1 MSSYLNNVHLGVL
14 EQLGKHRDG
23 AVLDDGV
30 GLDVVASDD
39 VAESAEAGSHHGQ
52 LSTAQQLDQVRN
64 YLGVNHALQQSRGEM
79 LRGG

>member
-1 MSSYLNNVHLGVL
+1 MLSYLNNVHLGVL

-39 VAESAEAGSHHGQ
+39 VAESAEAGSHHGK
-52 LSTAQQLDQVRN
+52 LPTAQQLHQVGN
-64 YLGVNHALQQSRGEM
+64 HLSVNHALQQARGIM
-79 LRGG
+79 